1 MQGLVTVT
9 ALGASFWII
18 LSGGYPDAHLK
29 WAFGMV
35 GVVIGY
41 WLR

>member
-1 MQGLVTVT
+1 MAPLVSVVI
-9 ALGASFWII
+9 LVASLYII
-18 LSGGYPDAHLK
+18 LSDVYETSHSE
-29 WAFGMV
+29 WAFGVV

>member
-1 MQGLVTVT
+1 MQALVTVT
-9 ALGASFWII
+9 ALVSSLWII
-18 LSGGYPDAHLK
+18 LSGSYPDAHLK
-29 WAFGMV
+29 WAFGVV